1 MLGFY
6 LLAFFISGGFSPDEK
21 LLSQFFPYQ
30 PRDRPMWSVNLFSAM
45 NNNSN
50 TCEGNVE
57 KQPRSKNVNL
67 SPTRA
72 ARPSKRCILS
82 SIVFGAFGVVAV
94 GGRRLRPTA
103 ILRCDDDGN
112 GGRETRASVI
122 KCVQQQDQQRACVL
136 AWVAWGRNSNNV
148 RKIVDF
154 SPSPSPP
161 ATVSLKYL
169 IRASLLHTLS
179 VDVIQVSPFRRV
191 HILPLPPFASLS
203 RAAF

>member
-1 MLGFY
+1 MHVDVRKMLGFY

-30 PRDRPMWSVNLFSAM
+30 PRDRPMWSVNLFLAM

-94 GGRRLRPTA
+94 RLWLWPTA
-103 ILRCDDDGN
+103 ILRRDDGN

-122 KCVQQQDQQRACVL
+122 KCVQQQDQQRACVR
-136 AWVAWGRNSNNV
+136 ARVGGMGT
-148 RKIVDF
+148 K
-154 SPSPSPP
+154 
-161 ATVSLKYL
+161 LK
-169 IRASLLHTLS
+169 
-179 VDVIQVSPFRRV
+179 
-191 HILPLPPFASLS
+191 
-203 RAAF
+203 